1 MSKGPGW
8 VMGCVF
14 PDLNKVC
21 RKGNR
26 LAQTVRLELGAL
38 IDFQDLATVFGSAE
52 YVAKA
57 TRRIANYPS
66 VILYTSKNEKCKSK
80 LHVLHTGKNNLSLRC
95 SQICRISDAELFLGF
110 QSFRQKIALF

>member
-1 MSKGPGW
+1 MVEYTSKHN
-8 VMGCVF
+8 F
-14 PDLNKVC
+14 SRIENKECGVRLC
-21 RKGNR
+21 FQQKDNKGNR

-80 LHVLHTGKNNLSLRC
+80 LHVFFKNR
-95 SQICRISDAELFLGF
+95 
-110 QSFRQKIALF
+110 

>member
-1 MSKGPGW
+1 
-8 VMGCVF
+8 MGHGTRVTTFLCVF

-21 RKGNR
+21 RKCNR

-66 VILYTSKNEKCKSK
+66 VILYTSNNEKCKSK
-80 LHVLHTGKNNLSLRC
+80 LHVFFKNR
-95 SQICRISDAELFLGF
+95 
-110 QSFRQKIALF
+110 